1 MDDDFHPSDAVDRLP
16 RNPRRDHRNQAQV
29 KTNKRPGGIPELA
42 VSVSIPCVPSA
53 DPLMSKK
60 NVSEIRSRFRDI
72 DDYQL
77 AEMLVNLANYADP
90 MAEMRYLA
98 DRSAG
103 MIENAAPVLK
113 FRLLEIVMRKINDLT

>member
-1 MDDDFHPSDAVDRLP
+1 MPP
-16 RNPRRDHRNQAQV
+16 V
-29 KTNKRPGGIPELA
+29 KPIVVPE
-42 VSVSIPCVPSA
+42 
-53 DPLMSKK
+53 PLMSKK

-113 FRLLEIVMRKINDLT
+113 FRVLEIVMRKINDLT

>member
-1 MDDDFHPSDAVDRLP
+1 M
-16 RNPRRDHRNQAQV
+16 
-29 KTNKRPGGIPELA
+29 KTPKRPGGIPETNVFVA
-42 VSVSIPCVPSA
+42 MPPVKPIVVPE
-53 DPLMSKK
+53 PLMSKK

-113 FRLLEIVMRKINDLT
+113 FRVLEIVMRKINDLT